1 MLRVLVA
8 RVCLSNVVS
17 ERRFQEFSRGIQDQG
32 LWASSGQRAFIGGMS
47 AVMTATQHGCY
58 VTVVGSL
65 HAQITKPKQMTTS

>member
-47 AVMTATQHGCY
+47 AVVTATHMAVMLQL
-58 VTVVGSL
+58 SAAFML
-65 HAQITKPKQMTTS
+65 RSPSPNR